1 VTTHPVWIN
10 LIGKAPAWLLLAYNF
25 HSSFQFSP
33 VYWWAFH
40 IFSRKWIINENWI
53 FIGICIKNNYFLH
66 QHFCSFCHW
75 EIMETLH
82 TSHYFSEVL
91 DTNTLWLKPSL
102 FQRNVLEMLQQ
113 FLLKLVVNIFRHW
126 VIFSVY
132 FYDYNVRCMLNIGLE
147 QLPKVLLQ
155 YICSVIHYLCE
166 QLQ

>member
-1 VTTHPVWIN
+1 MTHPVWIN

-40 IFSRKWIINENWI
+40 IFSRNWIINEIWI
-53 FIGICIKNNYFLH
+53 FIGICIKII
-66 QHFCSFCHW
+66 HFFINIFARLSLRNTGGFTHFSLLLW
-75 EIMETLH
+75 VLSTLH
-82 TSHYFSEVL
+82 HSVGKAFSIP
-91 DTNTLWLKPSL
+91 TKCPG
-102 FQRNVLEMLQQ
+102 NVKQ